1 MNNTVPISPNPQYY
15 NITKSLRSQCIHK
28 LNEITNNHNL
38 SQQIENSVYE
48 FFVAFMNENYDNISK
63 LKSSIYKKMY
73 LAKLEQI
80 YHLLKPN
87 SYIKYNTSQLLN
99 DKTKIANIAN
109 IHYKEL
115 CPEKWKLLEPD
126 LKILDQKITNNDE
139 NIYTTDAFT
148 CNVCNE
154 NSCVYCEVQVKS
166 CDENATIFV
175 RCLKC
180 SNCFRA

>member
-1 MNNTVPISPNPQYY
+1 MNQTYKNYIAET
-15 NITKSLRSQCIHK
+15 LRQQSICK
-28 LNEITNNHNL
+28 LNEITNNTKQ
-38 SQQIENSVYE
+38 SIQIEISVFEFYE
-48 FFVAFMNENYDNISK
+48 QFMTQNHDNICK
-63 LKSSIYKKMY
+63 LKSCIAKKMY

-87 SYIKYNTSQLLN
+87 SYIKYNTSQILN
-99 DKTKIANIAN
+99 DKDKITNIAF

-126 LKILDQKITNNDE
+126 LKILDQKIINNDD
-139 NIYTTDAFT
+139 NIYTTEAFT